1 MQVEIWS
8 DIMCPFCYIGKR
20 RFEKAMATF
29 EGSADIEVIW
39 KSYQLDPNQEDVPG
53 KSINQYLAE
62 RKGWTVDYAREM
74 NKYVTDM
81 AAGEGLVYDMDRAVV
96 ANSFNAHRI
105 IQMAKAIG
113 KGDLAEETFFK
124 AYFTEGKNINDT
136 SVLIEIGLSLG
147 LTQLDIEAMLDSGLY
162 VNEVQADAHEAA
174 ALGARGVPFFVFNR
188 KYAVSGAQPVE
199 AFSQVLDTAFSDW
212 KLTKKNSPAIINDG
226 DMCDTD
232 GNCS

>member
-29 EGSADIEVIW
+29 EGSADIEIIW

-105 IQMAKAIG
+105 IQ
-113 KGDLAEETFFK
+113 
-124 AYFTEGKNINDT
+124 
-136 SVLIEIGLSLG
+136 
-147 LTQLDIEAMLDSGLY
+147 LDIEAMLDSGLY

-212 KLTKKNSPAIINDG
+212 KLTKENSPAIINDG

-232 GNCS
+232 GNC